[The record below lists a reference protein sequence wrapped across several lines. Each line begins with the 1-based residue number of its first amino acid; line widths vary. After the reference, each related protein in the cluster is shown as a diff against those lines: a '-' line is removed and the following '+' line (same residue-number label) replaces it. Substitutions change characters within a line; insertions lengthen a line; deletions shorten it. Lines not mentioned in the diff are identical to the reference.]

1 MSNNR
6 LEFARVARPT
16 RNGDAP
22 LLAAQPE
29 RWAVMW
35 TITLVLVAMTLG
47 AVGAM
52 LIPSEFV
59 LIPILVPF
67 VLCIFLGWY
76 VAFQNKAV
84 QLTPFRLFLWPWV
97 NVTASLRASRALQAL
112 YACAALVAGAC
123 LGLLVLVA
131 NA

>member
-1 MSNNR
+1 
-6 LEFARVARPT
+6 
-16 RNGDAP
+16 
-22 LLAAQPE
+22 
-29 RWAVMW
+29 MW
-35 TITLVLVAMTLG
+35 TITLAFVAIAVG
-47 AVGAM
+47 ALGAM

-67 VLCIFLGWY
+67 VLCILLGWY

-97 NVTASLRASRALQAL
+97 NVTARLRASRALQAL
-112 YACAALVAGAC
+112 YVCAALVAGAC
-123 LGLLVLVA
+123 LGLLVVVA

>member
-1 MSNNR
+1 
-6 LEFARVARPT
+6 
-16 RNGDAP
+16 
-22 LLAAQPE
+22 
-29 RWAVMW
+29 MW
-35 TITLVLVAMTLG
+35 TITSVLIAMMLG
-47 AVGAM
+47 AVGAI
-52 LIPSEFV
+52 LTPSEFV

-84 QLTPFRLFLWPWV
+84 QLTPFRLFFWPWV

-112 YACAALVAGAC
+112 YVCAALVAGAC

>member
-1 MSNNR
+1 
-6 LEFARVARPT
+6 
-16 RNGDAP
+16 
-22 LLAAQPE
+22 
-29 RWAVMW
+29 MW
-35 TITLVLVAMTLG
+35 TITLVLGAMTLG

-52 LIPSEFV
+52 LTPSEFV

-97 NVTASLRASRALQAL
+97 NVTAPLRASRALRAL
-112 YACAALVAGAC
+112 YICAALVAGAC
-123 LGLLVLVA
+123 LGLIAVVA